1 MAFPPSKSRR
11 GGGEKKLGEDHL
23 IPIMNLMVIL
33 IPFLL
38 KAAVFVTT
46 VALQVTLPAASS
58 GGGGSAGGEDNRVLM
73 VSVNNENG
81 FAIIN
86 EGAVLEYPK
95 IIDSNGNKVFDFEG
109 LSEKLDE
116 IKILYYEDHNEVY
129 LGVQPDV
136 LYADVINTMDVVR
149 GETNSL
155 TIETEEQAA
164 LYNSKIGTK
173 VNAYSLFPNIIF
185 GAAIAL

>member
-11 GGGEKKLGEDHL
+11 GGKEAASNDDNL

-46 VALQVTLPAASS
+46 VALQVTLPASSAGGSGDS
-58 GGGGSAGGEDNRVLM
+58 GGGDNRVLM
-73 VSVNNENG
+73 VSVNNESG

-86 EGAVLEYPK
+86 EGAILEYPK
-95 IIDSNGNKVFDFEG
+95 VTDSNGNKVFDFEG
-109 LSEKLDE
+109 LSTKLDE
-116 IKILYYEDHNEVY
+116 IKTLYYEDHNEIY

-136 LYADVINTMDVVR
+136 LYADVINTMDIVR

-155 TIETEEQAA
+155 TIESEEQAA
-164 LYNSKIGTK
+164 LYDSAVGTK
-173 VNAYSLFPNIIF
+173 VNVYSLFPNIIF

>member
-11 GGGEKKLGEDHL
+11 GGGERKIGEDHL

-58 GGGGSAGGEDNRVLM
+58 SGGGAGAGEDNRVLM

-136 LYADVINTMDVVR
+136 LYADVINTMDIVR

-164 LYNSKIGTK
+164 LYNGKIGTK